1 MTLHV
6 MCNKAKFN
14 HPLMFVINKI
24 QIHLVAI
31 NIPLL
36 TIRKRGVPKITL
48 RFFCKNK
55 VHSNNQKAILRYISG
70 CNKPSIILT
79 YVDKNR

>member
-1 MTLHV
+1 MSLHV
-6 MCNKAKFN
+6 MF
-14 HPLMFVINKI
+14 INDCDK
-24 QIHLVAI
+24 QNTNSPCTYYYTSLDYS
-31 NIPLL
+31 
-36 TIRKRGVPKITL
+36 KEGGSKITL
-48 RFFCKNK
+48 RYFWRNK

>member
-1 MTLHV
+1 MLCVIH
-6 MCNKAKFN
+6 NKAKFN
-14 HPLMFVINKI
+14 HPLMSVINKI
-24 QIHLVAI
+24 QIHLVPI

-36 TIRKRGVPKITL
+36 AIRKRGVQKITL
-48 RFFCKNK
+48 KYFCRNK

-79 YVDKNR
+79 YVDKNH